1 MLAPRCSQLVS
12 ETRIGSTPEC
22 VIRPRIRDCCR
33 RISSKSYL
41 EGFGSH
47 PRAARF
53 RRGKTSGG
61 FAPARVTGK
70 PREQPRRSAFPGNP
84 LSRRAAGRPGTPQTD
99 GPPPRRRVGDPAEKQ
114 NRGGEASPELRE
126 GETGKPGPTPLF
138 WGGELAT
145 QARALGLGALPAL
158 GQGKIL
164 EGGGLRSS
172 LTSAPKVR
180 QGSTLLPP
188 PGPPPPPSRPLAR
201 APLPL

>member
-47 PRAARF
+47 PRALCLLEFPPRPPGRVAARF

-99 GPPPRRRVGDPAEKQ
+99 GPPPRRRVGDPAEKH

-164 EGGGLRSS
+164 EG
-172 LTSAPKVR
+172 
-180 QGSTLLPP
+180 
-188 PGPPPPPSRPLAR
+188 
-201 APLPL
+201 